1 MHSVLEGVVKRFFK
15 LWFEEKVDKSLNIE
29 NNYSLKHFVE
39 EIDTR
44 LLNIK
49 IPSFIPVCPR
59 SILEF
64 HTWRANE
71 FLAFVLFYMLP
82 VFNGLMKP
90 IFYTNITKFVVALEY
105 LLNREMKRQNLEVV
119 KQIFKL
125 FVKEVEEI
133 YPENIMLSGMHELLH
148 LVDCTKRFGP
158 LNLVNCFQFEEL
170 NRKIGNLIFG
180 KDLIGDEFPLN
191 FSILQALNNF
201 CNNFTSSSKLK
212 DFIDKHKVIKT
223 SNKKRKNINS
233 GLILGP
239 LSKLDANQLKLA
251 SDVGVNDLFN
261 FKSCVRITYNGV
273 LYTHQ
278 LNSSK
283 RGDFCIQVDGDYGL
297 IEFFLVNEKAVSI
310 VVRKV
315 SKLSSPF
322 FVPEYPTI
330 QSKLFLCFLTD
341 EYFLTTF
348 DKIMKAMYITIEED
362 LCFISTYSMS
372 HLFL

>member
-1 MHSVLEGVVKRFFK
+1 VSYLNDCLRSHECIRDSRGVKGSTILSKLKYFRNPAASTNIDYMHSVLEGVVKRFFK

-59 SILEF
+59 SILEY

-148 LVDCTKRFGP
+148 LVDYTKRFGK

-180 KDLIGDEFPLN
+180 KDLIGDGFLLN

-201 CNNFTSSSKLK
+201 CKNFTSSSKLK
-212 DFIDKHKVIKT
+212 DLIDKHKVIKT

-233 GLILGP
+233 G
-239 LSKLDANQLKLA
+239 
-251 SDVGVNDLFN
+251 
-261 FKSCVRITYNGV
+261 
-273 LYTHQ
+273 
-278 LNSSK
+278 
-283 RGDFCIQVDGDYGL
+283 
-297 IEFFLVNEKAVSI
+297 
-310 VVRKV
+310 
-315 SKLSSPF
+315 
-322 FVPEYPTI
+322 
-330 QSKLFLCFLTD
+330 
-341 EYFLTTF
+341 
-348 DKIMKAMYITIEED
+348 
-362 LCFISTYSMS
+362 
-372 HLFL
+372 